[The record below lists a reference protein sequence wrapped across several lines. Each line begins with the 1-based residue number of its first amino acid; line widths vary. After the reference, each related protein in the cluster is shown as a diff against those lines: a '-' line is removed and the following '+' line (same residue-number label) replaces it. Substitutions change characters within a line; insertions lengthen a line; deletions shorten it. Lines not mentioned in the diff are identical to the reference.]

1 MSSNLRPFVWST
13 LLVRPGVFELVR
25 ISPNSFILI
34 SATGPLSASEAGIFN
49 IWATHQPA
57 TLSWPKSPTHS
68 HLLYFFVIWM
78 TIQPPNSC
86 SLSDPFLSISKFQSD
101 CYRQLQF
108 MSMYHV
114 FSVKIFRNQNQTHPQ
129 IDIDLRR
136 SSPQL
141 DCTKVIYRVSQKNV
155 LIEPNHDQN

>member
-57 TLSWPKSPTHS
+57 TLSWPYPVPTHS
-68 HLLYFFVIWM
+68 HLPYFSVIWM

-86 SLSDPFLSISKFQSD
+86 SLSDPFWSA
-101 CYRQLQF
+101 R
-108 MSMYHV
+108 H
-114 FSVKIFRNQNQTHPQ
+114 Q
-129 IDIDLRR
+129 ILNF
-136 SSPQL
+136 
-141 DCTKVIYRVSQKNV
+141 KVIAIDNCNLYPFTMYFQLKYSA
-155 LIEPNHDQN
+155 PQN